1 MTLIHA
7 AWISQFLV
15 LRKYTESRGH
25 VTRLLLDVKMMGRLE
40 LPGLLHK
47 GLGSHCPCHEDHLC
61 QENNFGRVVFE
72 GLGVICGLG
81 FLFCFLTFEHTI

>member
-15 LRKYTESRGH
+15 LRKYTESWGH

-61 QENNFGRVVFE
+61 QEITLGELSLKALVLFVVW
-72 GLGVICGLG
+72 G
-81 FLFCFLTFEHTI
+81 FCFVF

>member
-47 GLGSHCPCHEDHLC
+47 DLGSE
-61 QENNFGRVVFE
+61 QS
-72 GLGVICGLG
+72 I
-81 FLFCFLTFEHTI
+81 I

>member
-15 LRKYTESRGH
+15 LRKYIESRGH
-25 VTRLLLDVKMMGRLE
+25 VTRLLLDVKVTGRLE
-40 LPGLLHK
+40 PPGLLHK

-61 QENNFGRVVFE
+61 QETTLGELSLKALVLFVVW
-72 GLGVICGLG
+72 G
-81 FLFCFLTFEHTI
+81 FCFVF